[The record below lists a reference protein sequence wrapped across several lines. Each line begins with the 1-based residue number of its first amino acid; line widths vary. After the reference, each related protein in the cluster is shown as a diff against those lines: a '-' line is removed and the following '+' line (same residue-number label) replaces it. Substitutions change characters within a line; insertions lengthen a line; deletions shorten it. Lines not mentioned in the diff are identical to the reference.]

1 MRRTIRSCD
10 WIPHEFGN
18 RRVWS
23 NVPDT
28 MQKLLIITSLPI
40 LLLGLIACAEN
51 EPAQDR
57 YEASGELIA
66 LSGADAGAAGAC
78 VSCHGLDGQGDGNLS
93 PRLAGLDPGY
103 FVRQLD
109 YFANGRR
116 RHDQMTW
123 IADHLDWPARQRVA
137 DYYGDLPI
145 PVEAVTVA
153 REEDCAVA
161 ELYQQGDPDRGIEPC
176 ASCHGENGAGVG
188 PGNPAL
194 AAQPAAYLEAQLH
207 AWASGE
213 RYGDPGDAML
223 RISQRLTA
231 REMAHLGGYSSA
243 LPGASG
249 YPGPRAACPRA
260 RRPDPESGA

>member
-1 MRRTIRSCD
+1 
-10 WIPHEFGN
+10 
-18 RRVWS
+18 
-23 NVPDT
+23 

-123 IADHLDWPARQRVA
+123 IADHLDWPARQK
-137 DYYGDLPI
+137 
-145 PVEAVTVA
+145 VA
-153 REEDCAVA
+153 RYYAGLPVPAGAGSVPQEEDCSAA
-161 ELYQQGDPDRGIEPC
+161 QLYQHGDQERGLKSC

-213 RYGDPGDAML
+213 RYDDPGNAML
-223 RISQRLTA
+223 QISQRLTA
-231 REMAHLGGYSSA
+231 TEMARLAGYSSA
-243 LPGASG
+243 LPGANG
-249 YPGPRAACPRA
+249 YPEPRATCPPA
-260 RRPDPESGA
+260 RHPGPGSGA